1 MRISISQLN
10 RMKRNTTRSR
20 APLMVEQVFS
30 IDAPGALRVQ
40 LAGNFTRWE
49 MYAISMSRGQDG
61 IWRCKVDLAPGTYH
75 YRFIVDGEWRDD
87 PECTVRIPNQFG
99 TANMIRTVAPV
110 GK

>member
-10 RMKRNTTRSR
+10 RMKRNTTRFR

-49 MYAISMSRGQDG
+49 MYAISMSRGQDA
-61 IWRCKVDLAPGTYH
+61 IWRCKVDLAPGT
-75 YRFIVDGEWRDD
+75 I
-87 PECTVRIPNQFG
+87 T
-99 TANMIRTVAPV
+99 TASLWMANGATTRSALSGSRTNLERRT
-110 GK
+110 